1 MSRFLVAIGSAQAW
15 GVHLGGAEQREAY
28 EKIKE
33 YIVSPP
39 MLRAPKVGNLF
50 KVYIAVQEDGKEFLV
65 AYVSRRLLDAETQ
78 YARRSRGKLLMENS
92 DRLQVEGKP
101 ILDNTNQ
108 LPGETGLESGK
119 TEPISE
125 KIEPE
130 SGGKIG
136 LWEKAKPTLVKKFQE
151 ESVTKQDE
159 VEKDQA
165 PLDEGKTKPISEDGS
180 VTGGDMIRTDWRS
193 PLLKCHRN
201 PGKTMDKKGK
211 RQVLKYTSLD
221 GDLYQELLTAYY

>member
-1 MSRFLVAIGSAQAW
+1 LLPLVQLKHEEFTW
-15 GVHLGGAEQREAY
+15 GGAEQREAY

-101 ILDNTNQ
+101 ILDNMNQ
-108 LPGETGLESGK
+108 LPGEIGLESGK

-136 LWEKAKPTLVKKFQE
+136 L
-151 ESVTKQDE
+151 
-159 VEKDQA
+159 
-165 PLDEGKTKPISEDGS
+165 
-180 VTGGDMIRTDWRS
+180 
-193 PLLKCHRN
+193 
-201 PGKTMDKKGK
+201 
-211 RQVLKYTSLD
+211 
-221 GDLYQELLTAYY
+221 

>member
-1 MSRFLVAIGSAQAW
+1 MRSS
-15 GVHLGGAEQREAY
+15 LGGAEQREAY

-108 LPGETGLESGK
+108 LPGEIGLESGK

-136 LWEKAKPTLVKKFQE
+136 L
-151 ESVTKQDE
+151 
-159 VEKDQA
+159 
-165 PLDEGKTKPISEDGS
+165 
-180 VTGGDMIRTDWRS
+180 
-193 PLLKCHRN
+193 
-201 PGKTMDKKGK
+201 
-211 RQVLKYTSLD
+211 
-221 GDLYQELLTAYY
+221 